1 MGSGLGLGLRV
12 HLQARMRSPSAAS
25 NPNPDPGPHPHQVS
39 ERGLEEKRAE
49 KHHLAWVAIRAALTE
64 MEMSLT
70 NMGERDLPVLS
81 MGEPRYGQGHLS
93 LTLAPAPATAPILTL
108 ALP

>member
-1 MGSGLGLGLRV
+1 MGSGVGLGLRV

-70 NMGERDLPVLS
+70 NMGERDLPVHG
-81 MGEPRYGQGHLS
+81 MGEPRYG
-93 LTLAPAPATAPILTL
+93 
-108 ALP
+108 

>member
-1 MGSGLGLGLRV
+1 
-12 HLQARMRSPSAAS
+12 MRSPSAAS
-25 NPNPDPGPHPHQVS
+25 NPNPDPDPGPDPNPHLNPNPDPHPHQVS

-70 NMGERDLPVLS
+70 NMGERDLPVLG